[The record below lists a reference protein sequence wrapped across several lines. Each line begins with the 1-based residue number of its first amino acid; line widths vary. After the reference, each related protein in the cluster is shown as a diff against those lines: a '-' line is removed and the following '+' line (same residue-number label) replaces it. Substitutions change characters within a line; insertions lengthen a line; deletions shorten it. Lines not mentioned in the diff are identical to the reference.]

1 MTSGSDA
8 KRLRRG
14 IAAFSVAFIAVVA
27 GVISSLFPTSA
38 NAAGWVTFLD
48 SWNGNVQQL
57 SDYYINDN
65 RNPDG
70 SIGVT
75 VRTAL
80 YHHGSKGYVS
90 WGSDKDL
97 YVDGRLVHTIV
108 SDRNAKAYAGSH
120 ITQQGSFNVYG
131 GGSHHVTSVERP
143 FQGIIVQ
150 AGWDF
155 WITLPYRVTF
165 KAGYGS
171 NATLSDQNVMP
182 GGNASAPSPSRP
194 GYDFVGWDKPTTNIQ
209 GDTVITAQWRKKTY
223 TVTFKA
229 GYGSNAT
236 LKTETVEHGGNAT
249 APSVPTRDSHTF
261 TGWDRGF
268 TNVTSNITVTAQ
280 WKIKV
285 YDVVFKSGF
294 GDNAVLKTE
303 RVEHG
308 SAAHAPS
315 VPKRT
320 GYTHTGWDKRFD
332 TITSNLTVT
341 ATWRA
346 HTYTV
351 KFHANGRGSSGS
363 TPDLQC
369 TYDVAANLTKNGFER
384 HEDVGG
390 GRTQH
395 WRFLGWSRT
404 PTGNVELADQ
414 ERVINMTAEDGG
426 VIDLYA
432 VWEKV
437 NGWGDAN
444 KAPEAAPWL

>member
-1 MTSGSDA
+1 MGFKSTAG
-8 KRLRRG
+8 G
-14 IAAFSVAFIAVVA
+14 AATAPKPPVRDSHTFI
-27 GVISSLFPTSA
+27 
-38 NAAGWVTFLD
+38 
-48 SWNGNVQQL
+48 
-57 SDYYINDN
+57 
-65 RNPDG
+65 
-70 SIGVT
+70 
-75 VRTAL
+75 
-80 YHHGSKGYVS
+80 
-90 WGSDKDL
+90 
-97 YVDGRLVHTIV
+97 
-108 SDRNAKAYAGSH
+108 
-120 ITQQGSFNVYG
+120 
-131 GGSHHVTSVERP
+131 
-143 FQGIIVQ
+143 
-150 AGWDF
+150 
-155 WITLPYRVTF
+155 
-165 KAGYGS
+165 
-171 NATLSDQNVMP
+171 
-182 GGNASAPSPSRP
+182 
-194 GYDFVGWDKPTTNIQ
+194 GWDKRFDNVTGNL
-209 GDTVITAQWRKKTY
+209 TVTATWKIKTY
-223 TVTFKA
+223 TVT
-229 GYGSNAT
+229 
-236 LKTETVEHGGNAT
+236 
-249 APSVPTRDSHTF
+249 
-261 TGWDRGF
+261 
-268 TNVTSNITVTAQ
+268 
-280 WKIKV
+280 
-285 YDVVFKSGF
+285 FKSGF

-303 RVEHG
+303 TVNHG

-315 VPKRT
+315 VPSRT

-437 NGWGDAN
+437 NGWSDAN